1 LSLQAHPETGRD
13 LANLNSI
20 RPGPG
25 SNRKE
30 HDMNKILLT
39 LLVLQGSVADKIK
52 NRRDAGQGSLE
63 YVAMIGVA
71 VMIIVAIVSVATPAG
86 TAMGAIITAAVDKV
100 KSAVG
105 L

>member
-1 LSLQAHPETGRD
+1 
-13 LANLNSI
+13 
-20 RPGPG
+20 
-25 SNRKE
+25 
-30 HDMNKILLT
+30 MNKILLT
-39 LLVLQGSVADKIK
+39 LLVLQGTVADKIK
-52 NRRDAGQGSLE
+52 TRRDAGQGSLE

-86 TAMGAIITAAVDKV
+86 TAMGGIITAAVDKV